1 MLEGWGVWVVGLV
14 STGGLLAAVEL
25 GLSLLHSTALDGSPE

>member
-14 STGGLLAAVEL
+14 STAGLLAAVEL
-25 GLSLLHSTALDGSPE
+25 GLSFLHSTALDGGSE